1 MSNIFISLFTF
12 NFFLLIITFVFF
24 QFCRNVR
31 VKAAKSLG
39 EIGNG
44 KQKIIDSL
52 IYSLKNDHDS

>member
-1 MSNIFISLFTF
+1 
-12 NFFLLIITFVFF
+12 
-24 QFCRNVR
+24 